1 LIKKDS
7 LNNFIKNKIKEESIS
22 VVKKDQTK
30 TIIVRNF
37 SENEDKN
44 YFIKTFNQFISIDIP
59 KVLEYVSFEII
70 SFEDHVSIQM
80 MYNKKSQYIVDI
92 IFESYAL
99 SSIENDI
106 FCMGLIYEK

>member
-1 LIKKDS
+1 MIEKNS

-37 SENEDKN
+37 SDNEDKN
-44 YFIKTFNQFISIDIP
+44 YFISIDIP

-70 SFEDHVSIQM
+70 SFEEHVSIKM